1 MYLLSYYEER
11 GFIEASLGGKVT
23 TGELEVFEDEL
34 LSIIDGLEGR
44 PYNLMLDYSR
54 AKGLDDQG
62 HELLSNIRSKCQSY
76 GAQRIVSVVPGQADL
91 ERETAH
97 RLEAVISG
105 LEDYVLDPAYARF
118 HSLAKAA
125 VIRKVA

>member
-1 MYLLSYYEER
+1 VYLLSYYEER
-11 GFIEASLGGKVT
+11 GFIEASLGGKIT
-23 TGELEVFEDEL
+23 TSELEVFEDEL
-34 LSIIDGLEGR
+34 LSIIEGLEGQ

-54 AKGLDDQG
+54 AKCLDDRG
-62 HELLSNIRSKCQSY
+62 FEILTGIRGKCQEY

-97 RLEAVISG
+97 RLEAVLSG

-118 HSLAKAA
+118 SPPQTA
-125 VIRKVA
+125 VVRKVA